1 MQLALDE
8 GGDRQDQHDSQHDR
22 QIQHKAGIDAEQRGA
37 LRDGE
42 GCQRDRHAADQHKVK
57 DVRADDVAQRQVAVA
72 LGQRGDS
79 RDQLGQRGAECD
91 KRQGDDA
98 LGHAEGLRD
107 QGAVVHEQV
116 CADGDQHRAQHK
128 QDQRPG
134 EGHFLLLGRLLR
146 TGGGVFHLQ
155 HVDDHVR
162 REHGQHDDAHDAGEF
177 AEHIGRNAVDGRR
190 REEEGDGGFQ
200 RFGVYLAGAH
210 RNRDGRDQ
218 RRVADDRA
226 DGVAVGDLAMA
237 GQRGHRGDHDLRQRC
252 ADGDHRRADEQLRQ
266 VEAAG
271 QCGRAVNKPVAALDQ
286 EQQADNKKQHRDE
299 HIDSSVKK
307 IRYAPEFL
315 LYHGSTGGVKRGG
328 V

>member
-1 MQLALDE
+1 MALD
-8 GGDRQDQHDSQHDR
+8 
-22 QIQHKAGIDAEQRGA
+22 
-37 LRDGE
+37 
-42 GCQRDRHAADQHKVK
+42 
-57 DVRADDVAQRQVAVA
+57 
-72 LGQRGDS
+72 QRGDG
-79 RDQLGQRGAECD
+79 RDQFGQRGAERD

-128 QDQRPG
+128 QDQRLG
-134 EGHFLLLGRLLR
+134 EGHFLLLGRLLL

-155 HVDDHVR
+155 HVDGHVR
-162 REHGQHDDAHDAGEF
+162 HKRCQHDDAHDAGES
-177 AEHIGRNAVDGRR
+177 AENIGRNAVDGRR

-200 RFGVYLAGAH
+200 RFGVYPARAH

-218 RRVADDRA
+218 CRIADDRA

-237 GQRGHRGDHDLRQRC
+237 GQRGHRGDHDLRQRR

-271 QCGRAVNKPVAALDQ
+271 Q
-286 EQQADNKKQHRDE
+286 
-299 HIDSSVKK
+299 
-307 IRYAPEFL
+307 
-315 LYHGSTGGVKRGG
+315 
-328 V
+328 

>member
-1 MQLALDE
+1 MALD
-8 GGDRQDQHDSQHDR
+8 
-22 QIQHKAGIDAEQRGA
+22 
-37 LRDGE
+37 
-42 GCQRDRHAADQHKVK
+42 
-57 DVRADDVAQRQVAVA
+57 
-72 LGQRGDS
+72 QRGDG

-91 KRQGDDA
+91 KRQSDDA

-107 QGAVVHEQV
+107 QGAVVHEQI

-128 QDQRPG
+128 QDQRLG
-134 EGHFLLLGRLLR
+134 EGHFLLLGRLLL

-155 HVDDHVR
+155 HVDGHVR
-162 REHGQHDDAHDAGEF
+162 HKRCQHDDAHDAGES
-177 AEHIGRNAVDGRR
+177 AENIGRNAVDGRR

-200 RFGVYLAGAH
+200 RFGVYPAGAH
-210 RNRDGRDQ
+210 CNRDGRNQ
-218 RRVADDRA
+218 CRVADDRA

-237 GQRGHRGDHDLRQRC
+237 GQRGHRGDHDLRQRR

-286 EQQADNKKQHRDE
+286 EQQTDNKKQHRDE
-299 HIDSSVKK
+299 HIDSSVKNA
-307 IRYAPEFL
+307 RYVSEII
-315 LYHGSTGGVKRGG
+315 LYHGSPGAVKRGG